1 MNWIALSSERLD
13 VIRDD
18 CGVPLEWTLL
28 KIGSNPICQEGIDGA
43 INLSAENMQQTNQPQ
58 AQTIAQTQ
66 AEQSSNEV
74 NPNANTT
81 EKYANIPSREE
92 VKRMAYAQ
100 AFSQNGNKNLMN
112 SYYA

>member
-43 INLSAENMQQTNQPQ
+43 INLSA
-58 AQTIAQTQ
+58 
-66 AEQSSNEV
+66 
-74 NPNANTT
+74 
-81 EKYANIPSREE
+81 
-92 VKRMAYAQ
+92 
-100 AFSQNGNKNLMN
+100 
-112 SYYA
+112 